1 MKTIRLLQSLLIALG
16 VFSGVVF
23 AHGECPGT
31 GVIDY
36 SSMTCFFPDG
46 SSPPMTIGVPSSG
59 SSSGSSGSARP
70 QPPKI
75 INRYGA
81 VAMNL
86 RTSLF
91 DSANNEGSQRAAEK
105 LALSKC
111 GAGCKIISS
120 YWNQCAAIGYGQS
133 KKNSKAGYQTVGVN
147 LNPKIAESKA
157 LASCNAKANNCQ
169 IILSEC
175 SKYN

>member
-81 VAMNL
+81 FAYDRSNNKFGYGNNKSSQ
-86 RTSLF
+86 SL
-91 DSANNEGSQRAAEK
+91 ANAE
-105 LALSKC
+105 ALKSCATK
-111 GAGCKIISS
+111 GCKVFGTYS
-120 YWNQCAAIGYGQS
+120 NQCAALVWGKKRTDGGIVMFDVALNQRNAEEAALRSCS
-133 KKNSKAGYQTVGVN
+133 KKAQ
-147 LNPKIAESKA
+147 
-157 LASCNAKANNCQ
+157 NCQ
-169 IILSEC
+169 VLISEC

>member
-86 RTSLF
+86 NTGFF
-91 DSANNEGSQRAAEK
+91 DSVYNESSRTTAEK
-105 LALSKC
+105 SALSKC
-111 GAGCKIISS
+111 GSGCILISS
-120 YWNQCAAIGYGQS
+120 YSNQCAAVGFGRAKNGKGGYRGIATNPDS
-133 KKNSKAGYQTVGVN
+133 KV
-147 LNPKIAESKA
+147 AESKA